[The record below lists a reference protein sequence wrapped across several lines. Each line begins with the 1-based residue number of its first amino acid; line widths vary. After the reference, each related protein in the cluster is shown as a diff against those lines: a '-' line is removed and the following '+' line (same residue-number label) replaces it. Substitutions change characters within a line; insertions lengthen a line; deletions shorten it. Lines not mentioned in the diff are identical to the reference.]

1 VENPSNAKEKNH
13 GHQPATIS
21 LYQEFGLHAYGG
33 LQENQVCK
41 KPYAPAQPSAF
52 TGLRFAPSE
61 ARAISCSEFGTTP
74 TFDAWLDQVEM
85 LLVAHEVEDLIDE
98 HAYLTAQAV
107 DTSSFFK
114 RKFHHIKNIAAWQMF
129 SSQVGQVEARIQRL
143 AEMRNRYG
151 ISVGELDRR
160 NNLQLANQLCMSD
173 SSSEKTEDYQLT

>member
-1 VENPSNAKEKNH
+1 
-13 GHQPATIS
+13 
-21 LYQEFGLHAYGG
+21 
-33 LQENQVCK
+33 
-41 KPYAPAQPSAF
+41 
-52 TGLRFAPSE
+52 
-61 ARAISCSEFGTTP
+61 
-74 TFDAWLDQVEM
+74 M

-114 RKFHHIKNIAAWQMF
+114 RKFHQIKNIAAWQMF
-129 SSQVGQVEARIQRL
+129 SSQVGQVDDRIQRL

>member
-1 VENPSNAKEKNH
+1 MADALFVVLRKVALCLGERALDKIGTEVVEAAPIMTDFEHSMKQIE
-13 GHQPATIS
+13 GELSI
-21 LYQEFGLHAYGG
+21 
-33 LQENQVCK
+33 LQ
-41 KPYAPAQPSAF
+41 AF
-52 TGLRFAPSE
+52 IGSFFIDKA
-61 ARAISCSEFGTTP
+61 
-74 TFDAWLDQVEM
+74 FDAWLDQVEM

-129 SSQVGQVEARIQRL
+129 SSQVGQVDARIQRL